1 MESQEQLNDPE
12 NARVDDRREGQNET
26 QQYSVPWKGIDNW
39 IAILLLMLI
48 EVVLLYLASRGL
60 GRQAAQSA
68 VLILVQLVYLI
79 PVLVV
84 FAYRHLSLK
93 HIGFG
98 KFDWNIL
105 GLGCGLLIGCFG
117 IIFIHNT
124 VLTMLGIEIQGE
136 KIMQIF
142 GELDSPVWFVLVGVI
157 FAPIVEEIFFRGFLF
172 QGFRQQYG
180 WIKGGLLSAAVFAVG
195 HLDPVSLI
203 PTFILGLLL
212 AYMYHRTN
220 SVWPGIILHFLVN
233 AFGFCSLYAMTQL
246 SDFIP
251 V

>member
-1 MESQEQLNDPE
+1 MEQNQLSVTNESQE
-12 NARVDDRREGQNET
+12 
-26 QQYSVPWKGIDNW
+26 YSVPWKGIDNW
-39 IAILLLMLI
+39 VAILLLILI
-48 EVVLLYLASRGL
+48 DIVLLYLASQGI
-60 GRQAAQSA
+60 GKQAAQSA
-68 VLILVQLVYLI
+68 VLILVQLVYLA

-98 KFDWNIL
+98 KFDWSIL
-105 GLGCGLLIGCFG
+105 GLGCGLLIGCFVL
-117 IIFIHNT
+117 IFIHNT
-124 VLTMLGIEIQGE
+124 ALTMLGVEIQGE
-136 KIMQIF
+136 KIIQIF
-142 GELDSPVWFVLVGVI
+142 GELDSPIWFVLVGVI

-180 WIKGGLLSAAVFAVG
+180 WIKGGLLSAAVFAIG

-212 AYMYHRTN
+212 AYMYHRSN

-246 SDFIP
+246 SDVIP